1 MHITIRYVWLYVKIR
16 RMPLFAT
23 YEEIQFLMMMNC
35 FNEGQIY
42 LLYVKTRNQ
51 EEFLIT

>member
-1 MHITIRYVWLYVKIR
+1 
-16 RMPLFAT
+16 
-23 YEEIQFLMMMNC
+23 MMMSC

-42 LLYVKTRNQ
+42 LLYIKTRNQ